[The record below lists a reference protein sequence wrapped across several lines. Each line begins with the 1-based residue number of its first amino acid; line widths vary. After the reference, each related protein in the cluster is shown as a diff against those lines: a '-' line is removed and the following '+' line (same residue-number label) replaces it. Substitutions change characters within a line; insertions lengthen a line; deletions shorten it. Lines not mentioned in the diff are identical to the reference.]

1 MGTAETDKEV
11 SEEELKDAQVE
22 AKAHREEMDDKAVED
37 LFGEADE
44 EGFEESSPER
54 VTDDELFNEKDFE
67 NIQEYIDD
75 DGNQRF
81 WEVEESYDVENEE
94 AAPKKT
100 LRDPGEP
107 TKQEWEE
114 HRVDHIPYRSWCP
127 YCCLLYTSPSP
138 RDRG

>member
-1 MGTAETDKEV
+1 MQMRKV
-11 SEEELKDAQVE
+11 
-22 AKAHREEMDDKAVED
+22 
-37 LFGEADE
+37 
-44 EGFEESSPER
+44 FEESSPER
-54 VTDDELFNEKDFE
+54 VTDDELFDEQDFE

-75 DGNQRF
+75 DSNQRF

-107 TKQEWEE
+107 TKQEWDE

-127 YCCLLYTSPSP
+127 YCVQG
-138 RDRG
+138 RGVGVM